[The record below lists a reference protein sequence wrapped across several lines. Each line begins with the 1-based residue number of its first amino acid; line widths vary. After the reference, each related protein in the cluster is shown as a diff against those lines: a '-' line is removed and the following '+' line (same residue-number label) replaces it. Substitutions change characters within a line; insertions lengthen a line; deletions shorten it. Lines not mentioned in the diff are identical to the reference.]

1 MAFSQGHFLGRSAL
15 SRSFIL
21 ISLCL
26 YAISTS
32 QALAAT
38 NPIFSRDG
46 KQGTVLIR
54 GMPGDT
60 DASSFYNLLA
70 APPVEEQGKWTK
82 KASFTGADGVR
93 SFDIVCAYSKMIP
106 DNGSCILVL
115 RAAEGM
121 SIGSGQITYRVTGDT
136 AERLA
141 KLFAIPA
148 DAARGAHEIYHS
160 NAHHL
165 TMNIEANSADQK
177 IQLFQLE
184 YR

>member
-1 MAFSQGHFLGRSAL
+1 MT
-15 SRSFIL
+15 RSFVL

-26 YAISTS
+26 FAFSAAFSTS
-32 QALAAT
+32 QAFAGT

-46 KQGTVLIR
+46 KKGTVLIR

-70 APPVEEQGKWTK
+70 GPPVEQQGKWTK

-93 SFDIVCAYSKMIP
+93 SFDVVCAYSKMIP

-115 RAAEGM
+115 RVAEGM
-121 SIGSGQITYRVTGDT
+121 TIGSGRITYRVTGDT
-136 AERLA
+136 AARLA

-148 DAARGAHEIYHS
+148 DATQGAHEIYHS
-160 NAHHL
+160 QDHHL
-165 TMNIEANSADQK
+165 TMNIEVNSADQK
-177 IQLFQLE
+177 IHLFQAE